1 METMREKRV
10 RNVKRRLKEAEILLD
25 LREHEVMR
33 PLMDGL
39 IKETEGMNAVLLSDK
54 TLTERDRLVLMEK
67 RDFVLRF
74 VKLFVD
80 AELSAKR
87 AREFLKKIGEDV

>member
-1 METMREKRV
+1 MREKRV
-10 RNVKRRLKEAEILLD
+10 RNVRKRLKEAEILLD

-33 PLMDGL
+33 PLMDGFSSEVGG
-39 IKETEGMNAVLLSDK
+39 INARLLSDR

-67 RDFVLRF
+67 RDFVERF
-74 VKLFVD
+74 VGLFVG
-80 AELSAKR
+80 AELSATR